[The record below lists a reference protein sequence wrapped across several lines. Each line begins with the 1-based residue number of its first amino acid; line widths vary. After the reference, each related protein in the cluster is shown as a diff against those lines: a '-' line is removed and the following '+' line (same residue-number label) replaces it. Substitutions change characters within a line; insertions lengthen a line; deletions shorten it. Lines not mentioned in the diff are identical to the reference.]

1 MNVEA
6 LLLEFR
12 AVFATPMGLSPV
24 RGYEHQ
30 INLKEVTQPICQ

>member
-6 LLLEFR
+6 LLLEFS
-12 AVFATPMGLSPV
+12 AVFATPVGLPPV

-30 INLKEVTQPICQ
+30 INLKEATQPFCQ